1 MRTDRS
7 PGNSCYRFNTVKNV
21 LSAICAVVLACGCAT
36 QSSTVPGQ
44 GSGADYAPMVDMEGV
59 QADAFARDVETCRS
73 LASNMRV
80 QRTRTYG
87 SDVSDVVVI
96 GAAMVFPVAVA
107 GAALVGGIATA
118 VYDEAYPSGGR
129 AEPRMQQSALVNCM
143 ARKGYKNMDPN
154 VTVTY
159 VAPMQMGPALP
170 TRKTGLDT
178 YVAEKFAKAANCSAV
193 PRAVLEEKGPGFER
207 YSVQCSDGQ
216 TLALRCEFGNCSKEA
231 AGGN

>member
-1 MRTDRS
+1 MS
-7 PGNSCYRFNTVKNV
+7 VKNV

-36 QSSTVPGQ
+36 QPSTVPDQ
-44 GSGADYAPMVDMEGV
+44 GSGAAYAPMVDMKGV
-59 QADAFARDVETCRS
+59 QTDAFARDVETCRTV
-73 LASNMRV
+73 ASNMRV
-80 QRTRTYG
+80 QRTTMYG
-87 SDVSDVVVI
+87 SDISDVIVI
-96 GAAMVFPVAVA
+96 GVAMVFPVAVA

-118 VYDEAYPSGGR
+118 VYDEAYPGGGR
-129 AEPRMQQSALVNCM
+129 AEPRMQQSALVDCM
-143 ARKGYKNMDPN
+143 ARKGYKNTDPN

-159 VAPMQMGPALP
+159 VAATQIGPPLP

>member
-1 MRTDRS
+1 MS
-7 PGNSCYRFNTVKNV
+7 VKNA
-21 LSAICAVVLACGCAT
+21 LSATCAVVLACGCAT
-36 QSSTVPGQ
+36 QPSTVPGQ
-44 GSGADYAPMVDMEGV
+44 GSGAAYAPMVDMEGV
-59 QADAFARDVETCRS
+59 QVDVFARDVETCRTA
-73 LASNMRV
+73 ASNIRV
-80 QRTRTYG
+80 QRTKRYG
-87 SDVSDVVVI
+87 SDTSDVIVI
-96 GAAMVFPVAVA
+96 GVAIAFPVAVV

-129 AEPRMQQSALVNCM
+129 AEPRMQQTALVDCM

-154 VTVTY
+154 VTVSY
-159 VAPMQMGPALP
+159 VAATEIGPSLP

-178 YVAEKFAKAANCSAV
+178 YVAEKFAKATNCSAV

-216 TLALRCEFGNCSKEA
+216 TLALRCEFGNCSTEA

>member
-1 MRTDRS
+1 M
-7 PGNSCYRFNTVKNV
+7 FVKNV
-21 LSAICAVVLACGCAT
+21 LSAICVVALACGCAT
-36 QSSTVPGQ
+36 QPSTVPGQ
-44 GSGADYAPMVDMEGV
+44 GSGAAYAPMVDMEGV
-59 QADAFARDVETCRS
+59 QADAFARDVDRCRTE
-73 LASNMRV
+73 ASNMRV
-80 QRTRTYG
+80 QRSRRYD

-96 GAAMVFPVAVA
+96 GVAMVFPVAVA
-107 GAALVGGIATA
+107 GVALVGGIATA
-118 VYDEAYPSGGR
+118 VYDEAYPNGVP

-143 ARKGYKNMDPN
+143 ARKGYKNVDPN

-159 VAPMQMGPALP
+159 AAATQIEPPLP

-178 YVAEKFAKAANCSAV
+178 YVAEKFAKSANCSAA
-193 PRAVLEEKGPGFER
+193 PRAVLDEKGPGFER